1 LTASPKVNPFVA
13 GLTGRCPACGEG
25 KLFDGF
31 TKVADRCET
40 CSADLTPYGATEGPA
55 VFIILIVGTL
65 MGFGALITE
74 VAFAPPVWAHLIIWL
89 PLTCILCGLLMR
101 PLKGVMVASQY
112 RNKAAEAG
120 RHDL

>member
-13 GLTGRCPACGEG
+13 GLAGRCPACGEG

-31 TKVADRCET
+31 TKVADRCEI
-40 CSADLTPYGATEGPA
+40 CSADLTSYGATEGPA

-74 VAFAPPVWAHLIIWL
+74 VAVAPPVWVHLIIWL

>member
-1 LTASPKVNPFVA
+1 MTAQAEVNPFVA
-13 GLTGRCPACGEG
+13 GLAGRCPACGEG
-25 KLFDGF
+25 HLFDGF
-31 TKVADRCET
+31 IKVTERCEA
-40 CSADLTPYGATEGPA
+40 CGVDLTPFGAAEGPA

-74 VAFAPPVWAHLIIWL
+74 VAVAPPVWVHLIIWL
-89 PLTCILCGLLMR
+89 PLTCILCALLMR